1 MKFNILSIQPL
12 KFSKSDQWIKS
23 YDSCQPAVKTAN
35 NSCQQ
40 GSIILLPPPPSG
52 GENKSNFRKQGREIR
67 PLQMKKIKSRGK
79 EEKRGGKKKKSEEK
93 VKNK

>member
-1 MKFNILSIQPL
+1 M
-12 KFSKSDQWIKS
+12 
-23 YDSCQPAVKTAN
+23 
-35 NSCQQ
+35 
-40 GSIILLPPPPSG
+40 G
-52 GENKSNFRKQGREIR
+52 GGGKKSNFRKQGREIR

>member
-1 MKFNILSIQPL
+1 MYNNIIRSSLL
-12 KFSKSDQWIKS
+12 
-23 YDSCQPAVKTAN
+23 
-35 NSCQQ
+35 Q
-40 GSIILLPPPPSG
+40 GSIILLRG
-52 GENKSNFRKQGREIR
+52 GGKKSNFQKQGREIR